1 METLLIIAIC
11 TRVPIRLSI
20 VKVVCYYISLHSF
33 SHHCTR
39 VSCIPYRMKIY
50 QSYASDFNFTVQ
62 SRNDNNRLITWLTSS
77 SHSLYTIVT
86 SISVLL
92 LSSRAVYI
100 YIYIYN
106 IYIFFFDYRNYYLLF
121 TRVYLYLYLYIY
133 LYTCRYLYVCLLY
146 VYNVEVFRVSV
157 LIARRVIELGRWA
170 SAVFRTFSI
179 VIEPLRF
186 PVFDKNSFRKNEP
199 RSCKKSKEH
208 LKTKEDLTALH
219 NELASLAFLFPFLF
233 FPFSLRFF
241 FFPSPS
247 HTLVLSSST
256 LLAPTLG
263 FPPHDHRWWSSKN
276 CSVQ

>member
-1 METLLIIAIC
+1 
-11 TRVPIRLSI
+11 
-20 VKVVCYYISLHSF
+20 
-33 SHHCTR
+33 
-39 VSCIPYRMKIY
+39 MKIY

-86 SISVLL
+86 SISPVLL
-92 LSSRAVYI
+92 PSSRAVYI

-106 IYIFFFDYRNYYLLF
+106 IYIFFFSIIVIITYYLYACIFIFIYIFIYVLVSVCVF
-121 TRVYLYLYLYIY
+121 IIRVQ
-133 LYTCRYLYVCLLY
+133 CRSVC
-146 VYNVEVFRVSV
+146 VSV

-179 VIEPLRF
+179 VIECLY
-186 PVFDKNSFRKNEP
+186 
-199 RSCKKSKEH
+199 
-208 LKTKEDLTALH
+208 
-219 NELASLAFLFPFLF
+219 AFLCPTKIRSGKMNPVRVKNRKSIAKQKKTWLHRTTSSPPSHFSSRFSSFPFF
-233 FPFSLRFF
+233 SPRFSL
-241 FFPSPS
+241 FPRPP
-247 HTLVLSSST
+247 SST